1 MKIQQDQKA
10 IISPEVLFQEVSGE
24 IVLLDLAS
32 ESYFGLDEIG
42 ARIWALLNEEK
53 TVGQIVGV
61 LLDWATGNP
70 GLISHPKRVS
80 AAGKARGWTMT
91 RRFCACC
98 SWSRSHNRPKSL
110 TNY

>member
-1 MKIQQDQKA
+1 MPAIFLIFVPSTGRIRPMNIQQDQKV

-53 TVGQIVGV
+53 TVGQIVEV
-61 LLDWATGNP
+61 LLEEYEVDRARLEGDVNELLENLLEA
-70 GLISHPKRVS
+70 GLIK
-80 AAGKARGWTMT
+80 M
-91 RRFCACC
+91 
-98 SWSRSHNRPKSL
+98 
-110 TNY
+110 

>member
-1 MKIQQDQKA
+1 MKIQQDQKV

-53 TVGQIVGV
+53 SVGQIVEV
-61 LLDWATGNP
+61 LLEEYEVDRARLEGDVNELLENLLEA
-70 GLISHPKRVS
+70 GLIKI
-80 AAGKARGWTMT
+80 
-91 RRFCACC
+91 
-98 SWSRSHNRPKSL
+98 
-110 TNY
+110 

>member
-1 MKIQQDQKA
+1 MPAIFLIFVPSTGRIEPMNIQQDQKV

-53 TVGQIVGV
+53 TVGQIVEV
-61 LLDWATGNP
+61 LLEEYEVDRARLEGDVNELLENLLEA
-70 GLISHPKRVS
+70 GLIK
-80 AAGKARGWTMT
+80 M
-91 RRFCACC
+91 
-98 SWSRSHNRPKSL
+98 
-110 TNY
+110 

>member
-1 MKIQQDQKA
+1 MNIQQDQKV

-53 TVGQIVGV
+53 TVGQIVEV
-61 LLDWATGNP
+61 LLEEYEVDRARLEGDVNELLENLLEA
-70 GLISHPKRVS
+70 GLIK
-80 AAGKARGWTMT
+80 M
-91 RRFCACC
+91 
-98 SWSRSHNRPKSL
+98 
-110 TNY
+110 

>member
-1 MKIQQDQKA
+1 MNIQPDQKV

-61 LLDWATGNP
+61 LLEGIVLANNCRYSGRQINEIKSLIEVHNDE
-70 GLISHPKRVS
+70 LISAWKQHFS
-80 AAGKARGWTMT
+80 
-91 RRFCACC
+91 
-98 SWSRSHNRPKSL
+98 N
-110 TNY
+110 